1 MLPTRHITQ
10 GIVIR
15 RYAVENLLRLRLCDA
30 IIYHMRKA
38 GVRDLR
44 YRFAEIE
51 DLLRA
56 GEEIQITKHR
66 RVIGTLVPVESSSP
80 SALPD
85 FLARL
90 KQTYG
95 KKVLRVSGAELL
107 ARERDRH

>member
-1 MLPTRHITQ
+1 M
-10 GIVIR
+10 
-15 RYAVENLLRLRLCDA
+15 
-30 IIYHMRKA
+30 YHMRKA

-56 GEEIQITKHR
+56 GEEVQITKRR
-66 RVIGTLVPVESSSP
+66 RVIARLVPVESSNP
-80 SALPD
+80 PALPD

-95 KKVLRVSGAELL
+95 KKILQVSGAELL